1 MERLVLFN
9 IQLCQTQQRD
19 LINEFSNV
27 SIFSIELE
35 LFTYTSI
42 DTAGSMRCWMAIAS
56 LFFPPWLFDYVQFR
70 IGMESDKTHETCPIA
85 NWKWHWTNIQGQPSP
100 ASKKTWS

>member
-27 SIFSIELE
+27 SMFSRTGIVHVHFDWYGWVNAMLDGQRLP
-35 LFTYTSI
+35 LFSAMTI
-42 DTAGSMRCWMAIAS
+42 RLC
-56 LFFPPWLFDYVQFR
+56 
-70 IGMESDKTHETCPIA
+70 
-85 NWKWHWTNIQGQPSP
+85 
-100 ASKKTWS
+100 